1 MPVKRLTKIPN
12 MTITIKDVA
21 KKANVSIA
29 TVSLVLHNNERIS
42 PSTKKKVMKAVDE
55 LNYRPSRIARGL
67 VMRQT
72 QNIGFLL
79 TNDHFLR
86 TEPFYTHIF
95 LGSEFEAR
103 DHNYYVLLNTIPNK
117 FNECDYL
124 PRFILEKN
132 VDGVIIAGKVPSE
145 IITCIEVYKIPIVF
159 VDFYPPSGEH
169 SAVLIDNIQGGEKAT
184 EHLIAYGHKHIG
196 FLGGDMI
203 HPSIRDRFQGYK
215 NALDK
220 FKIPF
225 NPKYVVTRESNT
237 DRKCGYHAAKTLL
250 KANKGI
256 TSIFACNDAMALGAM
271 QYIRENGKKIPH
283 DISIIGFDDVL
294 EDLSSDPP
302 LSSIRVPKVD
312 MGIEGVRLLM
322 DYIASKKPKKVLIP
336 VDLIT
341 RDSVLKING
350 KY

>member
-1 MPVKRLTKIPN
+1 

-21 KKANVSIA
+21 QKAKVSIA
-29 TVSLVLHNNERIS
+29 TVSLVLHNNKRIS
-42 PSTKKKVMKAVDE
+42 PATKKKVMKVVND

-67 VMRQT
+67 AMQQT

-79 TNDHFLR
+79 TDDHFLR

-117 FNECDYL
+117 FNECDHL

-132 VDGVIIAGKVPSE
+132 VDGVIIAGKVPPE
-145 IITCIEVYKIPIVF
+145 ILTCMEVYKIPVVF
-159 VDFYPPSGEH
+159 VDFYPPSGDY
-169 SAVLIDNIQGGEKAT
+169 SAVLIDNVQGGEKAT
-184 EHLIAYGHKHIG
+184 EHLISYGHKHIG

-220 FKIPF
+220 YNLPI
-225 NPKYVVTRESNT
+225 NSKYIVTRESAT
-237 DRKCGYHAAKTLL
+237 DRKCGYHGSEILL
-250 KANKGI
+250 KNNKHI
-256 TSIFACNDAMALGAM
+256 TAIFACNDAMALGAM
-271 QYIRENGKKIPH
+271 QYIRESGKKIPE

-302 LSSIRVPKVD
+302 LSSVRVPKVE
-312 MGIEGVRLLM
+312 MGIEGIKLLM
-322 DYIASKKPKKVLIP
+322 EFLSYRRSKKVLIP
-336 VDLIT
+336 VELVA
-341 RDSVLKING
+341 RKSVRKIISKN
-350 KY
+350 

>member
-1 MPVKRLTKIPN
+1 

-21 KKANVSIA
+21 KKAKVSIA
-29 TVSLVLHNNERIS
+29 TVSLVLHNHKRIT
-42 PSTKKKVMKAVDE
+42 PATKKRVMKVVND

-67 VMRQT
+67 AMQQT

-79 TNDHFLR
+79 TDDHFLR

-103 DHNYYVLLNTIPNK
+103 DHNYYVLLNTIPTE
-117 FNECDYL
+117 FNECDHL

-132 VDGVIIAGKVPSE
+132 VDGVIIAGKVPPE
-145 IITCIEVYKIPIVF
+145 IVTCMEVYKIPVVF
-159 VDFYPPSGEH
+159 VDFYPPSGDY
-169 SAVLIDNIQGGEKAT
+169 SAVLIDNVQGGEKAT
-184 EHLIAYGHKHIG
+184 EHLISYGHKHIG

-220 FKIPF
+220 YNLPF
-225 NPKYVVTRESNT
+225 NSKYIVTRESAT
-237 DRKCGYHAAKTLL
+237 DRKCGYHGSEILL
-250 KANKGI
+250 KTNKHI
-256 TSIFACNDAMALGAM
+256 TAIFACNDAMALGAL
-271 QYIRENGKKIPH
+271 QYIRESGKKIPG

-302 LSSIRVPKVD
+302 LSSVRVPKVE
-312 MGIEGVRLLM
+312 MGIEGIKLLM
-322 DYIASKKPKKVLIP
+322 EFLSSRRSKKVLIP
-336 VDLIT
+336 VELVA
-341 RDSVLKING
+341 RKSVRKIISKN
-350 KY
+350 

>member
-1 MPVKRLTKIPN
+1 

-29 TVSLVLHNNERIS
+29 TVSLALHDNKRIS
-42 PSTKKKVMKAVDE
+42 PTTKKKVMKVVND

-67 VMRQT
+67 VMKQT

-79 TNDHFLR
+79 TDDHFLR

-117 FNECDYL
+117 FNECDHL

-132 VDGVIIAGKVPSE
+132 VDGVIIAGKVPPE
-145 IITCIEVYKIPIVF
+145 MVTCMEVYKIPIVF
-159 VDFYPPSGEH
+159 VDFYPPSGDY

-184 EHLIAYGHKHIG
+184 EHLISYGHKHIG
-196 FLGGDMI
+196 FLGGDMV

-220 FKIPF
+220 FKIAF
-225 NPKYVVTRESNT
+225 NSKYIVTRESTTN
-237 DRKCGYHAAKTLL
+237 RKCGYHGAEILL
-250 KANKGI
+250 KTNKNI
-256 TSIFACNDAMALGAM
+256 TAIFACNDAMALGAM
-271 QYIRENGKKIPH
+271 QYIRESGKKIPA

-294 EDLSSDPP
+294 EDLSHDPP
-302 LSSIRVPKVD
+302 LSSIRVPKVE
-312 MGIEGVRLLM
+312 MGIEGVHLLM
-322 DYIASKKPKKVLIP
+322 DYISVKRPKKVLIP
-336 VDLIT
+336 VELIA
-341 RDSVLKING
+341 RNSVLKINN
-350 KY
+350 KR

>member
-1 MPVKRLTKIPN
+1 

-29 TVSLVLHNNERIS
+29 TVSLVLHNHKRIS
-42 PSTKKKVMKAVDE
+42 PATKKKVMRAVDE
-55 LNYRPSRIARGL
+55 LNYHPSRIARGL
-67 VMRQT
+67 VMQQT
-72 QNIGFLL
+72 HNIGFLL

-145 IITCIEVYKIPIVF
+145 IITCMEVYKVPIVF
-159 VDFYPPSGEH
+159 IDYYPVAGEY
-169 SAVLIDNIQGGEKAT
+169 SAVLIDNVQGGEKAT
-184 EHLIAYGHKHIG
+184 EHLIEYGHRQIG

-203 HPSIRDRFQGYK
+203 HPSIRDRLQGYK
-215 NALDK
+215 NALEK

-225 NPKYVVTRESNT
+225 SSKNIVTGESATN
-237 DRKCGYHAAKTLL
+237 RKCGYHAAELL
-250 KANKGI
+250 LQSSKNI
-256 TSIFACNDAMALGAM
+256 TAIFACNDAMALGAM
-271 QYIRENGKKIPH
+271 QYIKKTGKKIPS

-322 DYIASKKPKKVLIP
+322 EYISSNKPKKVLIS
-336 VDLIT
+336 VDLVS